1 MKSFPE
7 RYDNT
12 QQFNTIMK
20 PAMLNYHNTHIVWNK

>member
-20 PAMLNYHNTHIVWNK
+20 PAMLNYQYTYCVK